1 MSKSIR
7 YASILIPALAATV
20 GLARPAGA
28 VEDRITVA
36 LQAFDLRHVRLLD
49 GPVKASLEANRK
61 YLRELDSDR
70 LLYVFRV
77 NAKLDAPGKPLGGWE
92 KPDCEL
98 RGHFVGHYLTACALM
113 YAAAG
118 DEVLKAKAGA
128 MVAELAKCQQAL
140 GGEYLSAFP
149 EGFWDRLEL
158 PDQKHP
164 WAPYYTIHKIMAGL
178 YDMHALCG
186 NEQALEVLKGMAA
199 YFRKRIDKLSDVQFD
214 RILTVEFGGMS
225 EVLHDLY
232 SVTGDEQHLALAHR
246 FDQASFL
253 GPLALEHDNLSRIHA
268 NTQIPKICAAARRHE
283 LTGDGRYRTIVEY
296 FWDRIVNTRSYATGG
311 STEGEFW
318 PEPNKLA
325 KPLTQSNIE
334 TCTTYNM
341 LKVSRYLIGWTGEA
355 KYADYY
361 QKAWLNGILGTQD
374 PADGMLIYF
383 TPLATGGRKVW
394 GTPDDSFWC
403 CYGTGIESFA
413 KLADSIYFHDED
425 GLYVHL
431 FVPSE
436 VNWEETGVRVR
447 QETLFPE
454 KPETTL
460 LVQVQSPIT
469 GKLHVLVPFWAT
481 QGVEVKINGQRVEV
495 EAKPVTYLTLDQTW
509 NDGDKVEIRMPMS
522 LTACPM
528 PDDPELVGLLY
539 GPLVLA
545 GLTEDPDAYF
555 LGDAKHPAAW
565 IEPIEPRAGT
575 SLTFRT
581 TGQPEDIT
589 FIPLN
594 QVIKQAYGVYFPTVT
609 KGSPRHRVLT
619 AKAEAR
625 RKRERGMVDR
635 VYPDD
640 DVTEPTHNLKVGNSK
655 AGPHQGRRFRHAE
668 GGEGW
673 SWDLKVLPDAP
684 MVLVCVY
691 WGDDVGPRTFDIL
704 VGDRV
709 IATQSLNKDK
719 PGEFFDAEYAVPED
733 LTRGKEEITVR
744 FRPHEKNIAGG
755 VFECMTRKR

>member
-1 MSKSIR
+1 MSKNAR
-7 YASILIPALAATV
+7 YTTVLILALAAM
-20 GLARPAGA
+20 AGTTASLWA
-28 VEDRITVA
+28 VEDKINPA
-36 LQAFDLRHVRLLD
+36 LQAFELRQVRLLD
-49 GPVKASLEANRK
+49 GPVKSGLEANRK

-77 NAKLDAPGKPLGGWE
+77 HASLDAPGKPLGGWE

-113 YAAAG
+113 YAATG
-118 DEVLKAKAGA
+118 DEQLRAKADA
-128 MVAELAKCQQAL
+128 MVAELAKCQKAL

-149 EGFWDRLEL
+149 ESFWNRLES
-158 PDQKHP
+158 PDQKAP

-178 YDMHALCG
+178 YDMHVLCA
-186 NEQALEVLKGMAA
+186 NQQALDVLKGMAA
-199 YFRKRIDKLSDVQFD
+199 YFKKRIDKLSDVQFD

-246 FDQASFL
+246 FDQAAFL

-268 NTQIPKICAAARRHE
+268 NTQIPKICGAARRHE

-311 STEGEFW
+311 SSEGEFW

-341 LKVSRYLIGWTGEA
+341 LKVTRYLIRWTGEA
-355 KYADYY
+355 RYADYY

-383 TPLATGGRKVW
+383 TPLAIGGRKVW
-394 GTPDDSFWC
+394 GTPHDSFWC

-425 GLYVHL
+425 GLYVNL

-436 VNWEETGVRVR
+436 VNWEAVGVRVR
-447 QETLFPE
+447 QETRFPE
-454 KPETTL
+454 KPQTTL
-460 LVQVQSPIT
+460 TVNASSPVT
-469 GKLHVLVPFWAT
+469 GRLHVLVPFWAT
-481 QGVEVKINGQRVEV
+481 QGVRVRINDQPVEV
-495 EAKPVTYLTLDQTW
+495 EARPVSYLTLDQTW
-509 NDGDKVEIRMPMS
+509 NDGDKVEITMPMS

-528 PDDPELVGLLY
+528 PDDPELVAFLY
-539 GPLVLA
+539 GPLTLA
-545 GLTEDPDAYF
+545 GLTENPDAYF
-555 LGDAKHPAAW
+555 VGDAKDPAAW
-565 IEPIEPRAGT
+565 IRPVEGRP
-575 SLTFRT
+575 LTFRT
-581 TGQPEDIT
+581 TGQPEDMT

-594 QVIKQAYGVYFPTVT
+594 QVIRQAYGVYFPTVV
-609 KGSPRHRVLT
+609 KDSSRHKDLT
-619 AKAEAR
+619 ARGEAR
-625 RKRERGMVDR
+625 RKRLLDMVDR
-635 VYPDD
+635 VLPDD
-640 DVTEPTHNLKVGNSK
+640 DLTEPFHNLRAGNSSS
-655 AGPHQGRRFRHAE
+655 GPHQGRHYRHAA

-684 MVLVCVY
+684 MVLVCTY
-691 WGDDVGPRTFDIL
+691 WGDDVPPRTFDIL

-709 IATQSLNKDK
+709 VATQSLNRDK
-719 PGEFFDAEYAVPED
+719 PGQFFDVEYPIPED
-733 LTRGKEEITVR
+733 LTKGKEKITVR
-744 FRPHEKNIAGG
+744 FRPHDNNIAGG
-755 VFECMTRKR
+755 VFECMTKKR